1 MGSDELTPS
10 RGAPC
15 QYLRE
20 SGLNE
25 RSQDEFS
32 WLRAALMRDERLVDD
47 ASPWAR
53 RSSQPPPF

>member
-1 MGSDELTPS
+1 MNESGSDELTPS
-10 RGAPC
+10 RGAPY

-32 WLRAALMRDERLVDD
+32 WLRATLMRDEGVVDD
-47 ASPWAR
+47 ANP
-53 RSSQPPPF
+53 